1 MPLVLPRVGG
11 EVGEAGSDDL
21 VSGGMPARI
30 ARRGVG
36 SAIEASFQAVSS
48 PPEPM
53 PEVQILVGAFVV
65 CCVAQGEI
73 YLLSQLG
80 DFCEVG

>member
-11 EVGEAGSDDL
+11 EVGEPGSDNL

-30 ARRGVG
+30 SRRGVG
-36 SAIEASFQAVSS
+36 SAILSSKAFTS
-48 PPEPM
+48 PPEPV

-73 YLLSQLG
+73 NLLSQLG